1 MTDESAAKPAESQ
14 EKPNGKPFKKGYDP
28 RRWLGGR
35 GKKSADQKKGEEI
48 LRAVI
53 WDELSREFDA
63 SSGKAVDSEET
74 VDALRMMV
82 RTWMRKRPGEIAD
95 RIAGKVQDRVDITSG
110 GEVLKPI
117 TVVEIIKTVEK
128 DA

>member
-1 MTDESAAKPAESQ
+1 MTDESAAKPADAQ
-14 EKPNGKPFKKGYDP
+14 EKPNGRPFKKGYDP
-28 RRWLGGR
+28 RRWLKGR

-53 WDELSREFDA
+53 WDELSREFDGKN
-63 SSGKAVDSEET
+63 GKAMDDEET

-95 RIAGKVQDRVDITSG
+95 RIAGKVKEEIEHTGDVTLTVKYQD
-110 GEVLKPI
+110 K
-117 TVVEIIKTVEK
+117 
-128 DA
+128 